1 MLENDDGLSKER
13 QFLRHCT
20 VTVKNFNKEVKTVI
34 GNEFEIEFEYF
45 KTVDQTQEDDS
56 GKVTIYGLS
65 KYTIALLEE
74 EGGEIWLDCGYENSF
89 VGTLF
94 IAYVSRVYT
103 DVINNTTAT
112 TLECSANLLTHFF
125 SGYAISDG
133 TSPIPLME
141 LLNQL
146 ALAAGFPQAVFVYD
160 NIPESDFNSV
170 VKYVNTLKA
179 TSYNIGDMN
188 TVLDSVTDYYG
199 LTFGRGLF
207 EGIDSAAFSFTDLG
221 LKKALNNIAKGYQS
235 LEITD
240 PETANAQT
248 QFRKTLVSDERT
260 ESGFVLT
267 KETGLISAQAE
278 YQMATSFLDQ
288 KLSANERETAES
300 LYKRNNPREKKK
312 KKGSDGGLTD
322 TSAGSSPPIESLGSG
337 FVSNSALS
345 NLKIKPNLIPNT
357 NIVEATGGGQVL
369 ADTASFATL
378 TQVLLGSDLIYFSAF
393 NDRYHAVNS
402 PNSLHT
408 KGKSFDVT
416 INSGKR
422 GAPNAANAIR
432 NMANKEGFR
441 VKVTDEYNFPS
452 SKATGGHIH
461 VEVYGK
467 GAASVDTTP
476 NPQQEEGG
484 EDKTIFSVSQ
494 EELYG
499 RIPIEINRRY
509 NRITALLNPSVKP
522 QSLIFTKDENYEDYL
537 LHRVRN
543 VKFVGNNKRG
553 DWLMTLYCEDTES
566 KTVSGYKVST
576 QPTSTELVPE

>member
-65 KYTIALLEE
+65 KSTIALLEE

-103 DVINNTTAT
+103 DVVNNTTAT

-160 NIPESDFNSV
+160 NIPESDFNSI

-188 TVLDSVTDYYG
+188 TVLDSLTDYYG

-221 LKKALNNIAKGYQS
+221 LKKALNNIAKGYQA

-240 PETANAQT
+240 PETVNAQT
-248 QFRKTLVSDERT
+248 QFHKTLVSDERT

-312 KKGSDGGLTD
+312 KKGSENTNSNVVSSYNNSGDGY
-322 TSAGSSPPIESLGSG
+322 
-337 FVSNSALS
+337 VSNTTLEG
-345 NLKIKPNLIPNT
+345 LVIKGG
-357 NIVEATGGGQVL
+357 VGGQATGGGMVRGFT
-369 ADTASFATL
+369 ADFSKI
-378 TQVLLGSDLIYFSAF
+378 VSNLLGTDLIRFTGF
-393 NDRYHAVNS
+393 NDINHAGS
-402 PNSLHT
+402 SSSHAS
-408 KGKSFDVT
+408 GQAFDVT
-416 INSGKR
+416 IKSAHA
-422 GAPNAANAIR
+422 GAPNQKKRILEAA
-432 NMANKEGFR
+432 KQHGYR
-441 VKVTDEYNFPS
+441 VTVLDEYNDPS
-452 SKATGGHIH
+452 PNSTAPHLH
-461 VEVYGK
+461 VSVYGK
-467 GAASVDTTP
+467 DGS
-476 NPQQEEGG
+476 QQNNSPTENLAEEGG

>member
-1 MLENDDGLSKER
+1 MLVNDEGLSRER

-20 VTVKNFNKEVKTVI
+20 VTVKNFNKEVKTAI

-45 KTVDQTQEDDS
+45 KTIDQTQEDDS

-65 KYTIALLEE
+65 KSTIALLEE

-103 DVINNTTAT
+103 EIVNNTTAT

-146 ALAAGFPQAVFVYD
+146 ALAAGFSQAVFVYD
-160 NIPESDFNSV
+160 NVSEGDFNSV

-179 TSYNIGDMN
+179 SSYNIGDMN
-188 TVLDSVTDYYG
+188 TVLDTATDYYG
-199 LTFGRGLF
+199 LNFGRGLF

-221 LKKALNNIAKGYQS
+221 LKRALNNISKGYQS
-235 LEITD
+235 LSITD
-240 PETANAQT
+240 PETVAAQT
-248 QFRKTLVSDERT
+248 SFRKTLVSDEAT

-300 LYKRNNPREKKK
+300 LYKRNNPREVKKK
-312 KKGSDGGLTD
+312 KKDE
-322 TSAGSSPPIESLGSG
+322 GSSD
-337 FVSNSALS
+337 
-345 NLKIKPNLIPNT
+345 
-357 NIVEATGGGQVL
+357 NIVSSYHNSGDGYVNNSILEGLVIKGGVGGQATGGGMVRGYT
-369 ADTASFATL
+369 ADFSRIVSSL
-378 TQVLLGSDLIYFSAF
+378 MGDDLIRFTGF
-393 NDRYHAVNS
+393 NDDSHAGS
-402 PNSLHT
+402 TSSHYSGQAFDLT
-408 KGKSFDVT
+408 IKSAHA
-416 INSGKR
+416 
-422 GAPNAANAIR
+422 GAPNQKKRILEAAQQN
-432 NMANKEGFR
+432 GYR
-441 VKVTDEYNFPS
+441 VTVLDEYNDPS
-452 SKATGGHIH
+452 PNATAPHLH
-461 VEVYGK
+461 VSVYGK
-467 GAASVDTTP
+467 DGSQDNNQSAPT
-476 NPQQEEGG
+476 QEGD

-494 EELYG
+494 DELYG
-499 RIPIEINRRY
+499 RVPIEINRRY

-522 QSLIFTKDENYEDYL
+522 QSLIFTEDENYEQYR

-576 QPTSTELVPE
+576 QPTSIELVPE

>member
-65 KYTIALLEE
+65 KPTIALLEE

-103 DVINNTTAT
+103 EIVNNTTAT

-160 NIPESDFNSV
+160 NIPESDFNLI

-221 LKKALNNIAKGYQS
+221 LKKALNNIAKGYQA

-240 PETANAQT
+240 PETVNAQT
-248 QFRKTLVSDERT
+248 QFHKTLVSDERT

-312 KKGSDGGLTD
+312 KKGSENTNSNVVSSYNNSGDGY
-322 TSAGSSPPIESLGSG
+322 
-337 FVSNSALS
+337 VSNTTLEG
-345 NLKIKPNLIPNT
+345 LVIKGG
-357 NIVEATGGGQVL
+357 VGGQATGGGMVRGFT
-369 ADTASFATL
+369 ADFSKI
-378 TQVLLGSDLIYFSAF
+378 VSNLLGNDLIRFTGF
-393 NDRYHAVNS
+393 NDIHHAGS
-402 PNSLHT
+402 SSSHAS
-408 KGKSFDVT
+408 GQAFDVT
-416 INSGKR
+416 IKSAHA
-422 GAPNAANAIR
+422 GAPNQKKRILEAA
-432 NMANKEGFR
+432 KQHGYR
-441 VKVTDEYNFPS
+441 VTVLDEYNDPS
-452 SKATGGHIH
+452 PNSTAPHLH
-461 VEVYGK
+461 VSVYGK
-467 GAASVDTTP
+467 DGS
-476 NPQQEEGG
+476 QQNNSPTENLAEEGG

>member
-65 KYTIALLEE
+65 KSTIALLEE

-103 DVINNTTAT
+103 DVVNNTTAT

-160 NIPESDFNSV
+160 NIPESDFNSI

-188 TVLDSVTDYYG
+188 TVLDSLTDYYG

-221 LKKALNNIAKGYQS
+221 LKKALNNIAKGYQA

-240 PETANAQT
+240 PETVNAQT
-248 QFRKTLVSDERT
+248 QFHKTLVSDERT

-312 KKGSDGGLTD
+312 KKGSENTNSNVVSSYNNSGDGY
-322 TSAGSSPPIESLGSG
+322 
-337 FVSNSALS
+337 VSNTTLEG
-345 NLKIKPNLIPNT
+345 LVIKGG
-357 NIVEATGGGQVL
+357 VGGQATGGGMVRGYTS
-369 ADTASFATL
+369 DFSKI
-378 TQVLLGSDLIYFSAF
+378 VSNLLGTDLIRFTGF
-393 NDRYHAVNS
+393 NDINHAGS
-402 PNSLHT
+402 SSSHAS
-408 KGKSFDVT
+408 GQAFDVT
-416 INSGKR
+416 IKSAHA
-422 GAPNAANAIR
+422 GAPNQKKRILEAA
-432 NMANKEGFR
+432 KQHGYR
-441 VKVTDEYNFPS
+441 VTVLDEYNDPS
-452 SKATGGHIH
+452 PNSTAPHLH
-461 VEVYGK
+461 VSVYGK
-467 GAASVDTTP
+467 DGS
-476 NPQQEEGG
+476 QQNNSPTENLAEEGG

>member
-65 KYTIALLEE
+65 KSTIALLEE

-103 DVINNTTAT
+103 DVVNNTTAT

-160 NIPESDFNSV
+160 NIPESDFNSI

-188 TVLDSVTDYYG
+188 TVLDSLTDYYG

-221 LKKALNNIAKGYQS
+221 LKKALNNIAKGYQA

-240 PETANAQT
+240 PETVNAQT
-248 QFRKTLVSDERT
+248 QFHKTLVSDERT

-312 KKGSDGGLTD
+312 KKGSENTNSNVVSSYNNSGDGY
-322 TSAGSSPPIESLGSG
+322 
-337 FVSNSALS
+337 VSNTTLEG
-345 NLKIKPNLIPNT
+345 LVIKGG
-357 NIVEATGGGQVL
+357 VGGQATGGGMVRGFT
-369 ADTASFATL
+369 ADFSKI
-378 TQVLLGSDLIYFSAF
+378 VSNLLGDDLIRFTGF
-393 NDRYHAVNS
+393 NDIHHAGS
-402 PNSLHT
+402 SSSHAS
-408 KGKSFDVT
+408 GQAFDVT
-416 INSGKR
+416 IKSAHA
-422 GAPNAANAIR
+422 GAPNQKKRILEAA
-432 NMANKEGFR
+432 KQHGYR
-441 VKVTDEYNFPS
+441 VTVLDEYNDPS
-452 SKATGGHIH
+452 PNSTAPHLH
-461 VEVYGK
+461 VSVYGK
-467 GAASVDTTP
+467 DGS
-476 NPQQEEGG
+476 QQNNSPTENLAEEGG